1 MKILIAYYSRTGTT
15 KKVAEALAEKIGA
28 EVEEIKDN
36 VDRSGAM
43 GYMASGRDA
52 MKRKVIE
59 LEPAKLN
66 PADFDLVIVG
76 TPVWSWNISVP
87 VRSYLNGQKNNLKKV
102 AFFCTMGGSG
112 DNRTFSEMEKIIGQ
126 KPATTMSARTIDV
139 VKNNYL
145 PKLEKF
151 AAEIASA

>member
-15 KKVAEALAEKIGA
+15 KKVSEALAEKIGA
-28 EVEEIKDN
+28 ETEEIRDN

-59 LEPAKLN
+59 LEPGKFN

-87 VRSYLNGQKNNLKKV
+87 VRSYLNWQKNNLKKV

-112 DNRTFSEMEKIIGQ
+112 DERTFSEMEKIINQ
-126 KPATTMSARTIDV
+126 KPAATMSARTIDV

-151 AAEIASA
+151 VGEIKSL